1 MHGLTKS
8 IYVYLCNYMLLHN
21 LCNYMLLH
29 NLVLVLHFFVEPYIN
44 FDNNV
49 AKKEDLFVVKKYYFF
64 FLTLFFFQIYLKIKV

>member
-8 IYVYLCNYMLLHN
+8 IYVY

-64 FLTLFFFQIYLKIKV
+64 FLTLFFFSNLP